1 MGKRMGKPMGH
12 HERRKIRRDGAAA
25 AAVAAIAD
33 SIARATRRH

>member
-25 AAVAAIAD
+25 AVAAIAD